1 MLKKINFLIYII
13 IKMKT
18 EDIEYNG
25 QIFSCRKIIDISAMV
40 ELLGILAKR
49 QKYLEDKLN
58 FQEERIND
66 KDKRISELE
75 IMIKGVSLSK
85 DEKFPS
91 DKDFNPQIKQEIKN
105 ESDDDLYSFLNK
117 DDKKEE
123 KEKDNDLME
132 IKEEKKIEEEK
143 QKENIEEKKE
153 EIDEEKNEEKSEE
166 KQEEKP
172 VENEE
177 EKSVKKDEE
186 KIEEKKE
193 IEKPE
198 VNDNIENNNEN
209 ENKNDNE
216 NNNKKEVEN
225 QVNINFEQN
234 QSPTLLKKQNLAQN
248 ENIQPLDI
256 NNKEKTNENLNSSRY
271 INNNSNIQTSRSQ
284 NKTVIPTPISSPAP
298 ATIDDEILKKI
309 IKKLK
314 LLESKIDKIQTQQ
327 DEIPS
332 KPQTVVATPAS
343 DKTSKNKLEIKLN
356 LLNNKI
362 EQVEDAQ
369 NKMKEEMGKIKD
381 KAEDFNVYDLLKN
394 NTGDTNI
401 DAAKGLIMNLENK
414 VFKKFGFYD
423 LKFKKNEEDIF
434 NNKND
439 IKNLNNVLSNIKDIC
454 SKNTKDLNEL
464 KNKDDENFVEV
475 NKFISEIN
483 NKIKDI
489 DTKIEANPISNGNN
503 IVDTNNNNIVFT
515 NNIST
520 NRNITTDA
528 SNNNINTRNNN
539 NNNTNPNPNTSI
551 PLTINNNDE
560 LIAKIRQ
567 IESAIN
573 DLKKKLESHNESN
586 INENIQASPIIQ
598 EQVKVIKDITTRTEE
613 LEKNMKIILGQL
625 NIKEVYERI
634 ETLEKDLMKK
644 CSKFEL
650 TELKEKQNI
659 LEENEK
665 DLNYKMDQMQQFNEK
680 IRGDMQQ
687 FIKKIEYLSGQI
699 NRLTNENADMDKGK
713 GSIIDITKL
722 VDLNLFNEKQK
733 EISKKFDKIRLSFEE
748 VARNM
753 DEILQKL
760 SHMPNDKDFSQFQ
773 TIIKTMIEE
782 LKLNLNKKYSDKNET
797 SKSIKFLETQIKSIQ
812 ENLQKKVDGSD
823 NWLLAKKPLNN
834 YVCASC
840 ENIIRGELDKRS
852 EFVPWNKYPNREEKS
867 YRYGHGFSRMLQLI
881 NEDRKRELKE
891 KDSMSDGGSDSEP
904 MLKLPKLKRLHINS
918 GKLKN
923 NNAQSDDENNIPFD
937 KQGSVNNNND
947 LNPLFDEERP
957 KIMKIYKRNKNVAQ
971 SSYLNRLDK
980 IKDKDTLANLI
991 VKTLPNSPKEGI
1003 GKNEVINV
1011 QANEE

>member
-1 MLKKINFLIYII
+1 
-13 IKMKT
+13 
-18 EDIEYNG
+18 
-25 QIFSCRKIIDISAMV
+25 
-40 ELLGILAKR
+40 
-49 QKYLEDKLN
+49 
-58 FQEERIND
+58 
-66 KDKRISELE
+66 
-75 IMIKGVSLSK
+75 
-85 DEKFPS
+85 
-91 DKDFNPQIKQEIKN
+91 
-105 ESDDDLYSFLNK
+105 
-117 DDKKEE
+117 
-123 KEKDNDLME
+123 
-132 IKEEKKIEEEK
+132 
-143 QKENIEEKKE
+143 
-153 EIDEEKNEEKSEE
+153 
-166 KQEEKP
+166 
-172 VENEE
+172 
-177 EKSVKKDEE
+177 
-186 KIEEKKE
+186 
-193 IEKPE
+193 
-198 VNDNIENNNEN
+198 
-209 ENKNDNE
+209 
-216 NNNKKEVEN
+216 
-225 QVNINFEQN
+225 
-234 QSPTLLKKQNLAQN
+234 
-248 ENIQPLDI
+248 
-256 NNKEKTNENLNSSRY
+256 
-271 INNNSNIQTSRSQ
+271 
-284 NKTVIPTPISSPAP
+284 
-298 ATIDDEILKKI
+298 
-309 IKKLK
+309 
-314 LLESKIDKIQTQQ
+314 
-327 DEIPS
+327 
-332 KPQTVVATPAS
+332 
-343 DKTSKNKLEIKLN
+343 
-356 LLNNKI
+356 
-362 EQVEDAQ
+362 
-369 NKMKEEMGKIKD
+369 
-381 KAEDFNVYDLLKN
+381 
-394 NTGDTNI
+394 
-401 DAAKGLIMNLENK
+401 
-414 VFKKFGFYD
+414 
-423 LKFKKNEEDIF
+423 
-434 NNKND
+434 
-439 IKNLNNVLSNIKDIC
+439 
-454 SKNTKDLNEL
+454 
-464 KNKDDENFVEV
+464 
-475 NKFISEIN
+475 
-483 NKIKDI
+483 
-489 DTKIEANPISNGNN
+489 
-503 IVDTNNNNIVFT
+503 
-515 NNIST
+515 
-520 NRNITTDA
+520 
-528 SNNNINTRNNN
+528 
-539 NNNTNPNPNTSI
+539 
-551 PLTINNNDE
+551 
-560 LIAKIRQ
+560 
-567 IESAIN
+567 
-573 DLKKKLESHNESN
+573 
-586 INENIQASPIIQ
+586 
-598 EQVKVIKDITTRTEE
+598 
-613 LEKNMKIILGQL
+613 MKIILGQL

-947 LNPLFDEERP
+947 LNPELDEERP

>member
-1 MLKKINFLIYII
+1 M
-13 IKMKT
+13 
-18 EDIEYNG
+18 
-25 QIFSCRKIIDISAMV
+25 
-40 ELLGILAKR
+40 
-49 QKYLEDKLN
+49 
-58 FQEERIND
+58 
-66 KDKRISELE
+66 
-75 IMIKGVSLSK
+75 
-85 DEKFPS
+85 
-91 DKDFNPQIKQEIKN
+91 
-105 ESDDDLYSFLNK
+105 
-117 DDKKEE
+117 
-123 KEKDNDLME
+123 
-132 IKEEKKIEEEK
+132 
-143 QKENIEEKKE
+143 
-153 EIDEEKNEEKSEE
+153 
-166 KQEEKP
+166 
-172 VENEE
+172 
-177 EKSVKKDEE
+177 
-186 KIEEKKE
+186 
-193 IEKPE
+193 
-198 VNDNIENNNEN
+198 
-209 ENKNDNE
+209 
-216 NNNKKEVEN
+216 
-225 QVNINFEQN
+225 
-234 QSPTLLKKQNLAQN
+234 
-248 ENIQPLDI
+248 
-256 NNKEKTNENLNSSRY
+256 
-271 INNNSNIQTSRSQ
+271 
-284 NKTVIPTPISSPAP
+284 
-298 ATIDDEILKKI
+298 
-309 IKKLK
+309 
-314 LLESKIDKIQTQQ
+314 
-327 DEIPS
+327 
-332 KPQTVVATPAS
+332 
-343 DKTSKNKLEIKLN
+343 
-356 LLNNKI
+356 
-362 EQVEDAQ
+362 
-369 NKMKEEMGKIKD
+369 
-381 KAEDFNVYDLLKN
+381 
-394 NTGDTNI
+394 
-401 DAAKGLIMNLENK
+401 
-414 VFKKFGFYD
+414 
-423 LKFKKNEEDIF
+423 
-434 NNKND
+434 
-439 IKNLNNVLSNIKDIC
+439 SNIKDIC

-573 DLKKKLESHNESN
+573 DLKKKLQTHNESN
-586 INENIQASPIIQ
+586 INENFQASPIIQ
-598 EQVKVIKDITTRTEE
+598 EQVKVIKDITTRTKE

-834 YVCASC
+834 YLCASC

-947 LNPLFDEERP
+947 LNPIFDEERP

>member
-1 MLKKINFLIYII
+1 
-13 IKMKT
+13 
-18 EDIEYNG
+18 
-25 QIFSCRKIIDISAMV
+25 
-40 ELLGILAKR
+40 
-49 QKYLEDKLN
+49 
-58 FQEERIND
+58 
-66 KDKRISELE
+66 
-75 IMIKGVSLSK
+75 
-85 DEKFPS
+85 
-91 DKDFNPQIKQEIKN
+91 
-105 ESDDDLYSFLNK
+105 
-117 DDKKEE
+117 
-123 KEKDNDLME
+123 
-132 IKEEKKIEEEK
+132 
-143 QKENIEEKKE
+143 
-153 EIDEEKNEEKSEE
+153 
-166 KQEEKP
+166 
-172 VENEE
+172 
-177 EKSVKKDEE
+177 
-186 KIEEKKE
+186 
-193 IEKPE
+193 
-198 VNDNIENNNEN
+198 
-209 ENKNDNE
+209 
-216 NNNKKEVEN
+216 
-225 QVNINFEQN
+225 
-234 QSPTLLKKQNLAQN
+234 
-248 ENIQPLDI
+248 
-256 NNKEKTNENLNSSRY
+256 
-271 INNNSNIQTSRSQ
+271 
-284 NKTVIPTPISSPAP
+284 
-298 ATIDDEILKKI
+298 
-309 IKKLK
+309 
-314 LLESKIDKIQTQQ
+314 
-327 DEIPS
+327 
-332 KPQTVVATPAS
+332 
-343 DKTSKNKLEIKLN
+343 
-356 LLNNKI
+356 
-362 EQVEDAQ
+362 
-369 NKMKEEMGKIKD
+369 
-381 KAEDFNVYDLLKN
+381 
-394 NTGDTNI
+394 
-401 DAAKGLIMNLENK
+401 
-414 VFKKFGFYD
+414 
-423 LKFKKNEEDIF
+423 
-434 NNKND
+434 
-439 IKNLNNVLSNIKDIC
+439 LSNIKDIC
-454 SKNTKDLNEL
+454 SKNTKDINEL
-464 KNKDDENFVEV
+464 KNKDDENFAEV